1 MNWTE
6 FLKIERRK
14 DFNKSEDDIYLD
26 YYNQYLCNEDFE
38 NEILNEIEYEAKL
51 DNLENNKAR
60 DKKKYHRQYYLK
72 NKESIK
78 KQQKEYCLNNKEK
91 IKEYSNK
98 YYSNNKRKIL
108 EYQKEYRL
116 NHKKKI
122 KEYYLENKGKVLK
135 QQREYKCDML
145 QPLKLCL

>member
-72 NKESIK
+72 NKEKILASRK
-78 KQQKEYCLNNKEK
+78 KQYEENKEK
-91 IKEYSNK
+91 ILAANK
-98 YYSNNKRKIL
+98 KWR
-108 EYQKEYRL
+108 E
-116 NHKKKI
+116 
-122 KEYYLENKGKVLK
+122 ENKEKYLAS
-135 QQREYKCDML
+135 RI
-145 QPLKLCL
+145 